1 MRTGTGRMKLF
12 DELYADIQADLFKQ
26 LSGTESGIVR
36 AYRVALESIQQ
47 ELATLYRKYAKD
59 GNLYWT
65 EMNKYKRLQ
74 TLEASIQKEL
84 GRQLR
89 GVDAYIEKQ
98 TIAAFGDSFYRHAWA
113 IDQDAGFAFSWGGV
127 PTEAVESIVS
137 SPLSKLADSPALAAA
152 RAGAIN
158 RIRNEITLS
167 LVRGESYD
175 KMSRRIGMVLGFDE
189 GNRFTGRGEASGA
202 MRIARTEGNR
212 AMVQGQARTYAKAR
226 ENEIEVDE
234 YWDATLDTRTRA
246 THGRM
251 DAKKRGPDGMFD
263 TPVGKISAPMQSGVP
278 SFDINCRCRIRGQIP
293 GYPPQTRYV
302 RGEGSVPWISYE
314 DWKNGLNQRG
324 KASGPPPKKPPEPTK
339 PKTYK
344 PAGTPVSEALDVRTR
359 KYRSQAE
366 YAIAAVNK
374 IHGDGKLPKIPIRAS
389 ASRSYYGAYD
399 PREGQLAIMLA
410 GGNHVELT
418 TLHEIGHFLDHKGFP
433 GAGLNSAKL
442 KPLIEE
448 MRKTSEIQRLTEMFK
463 DTRAYTQK
471 WKYIRY
477 LLKPTEM
484 VARGY
489 SQYIPAKINDKK
501 LLDQVKAIIQ
511 NGLTESTRLSQW
523 TTESFGPIE
532 EVFDSILEGM
542 GWLKSI

>member
-1 MRTGTGRMKLF
+1 MKLF
-12 DELYADIQADLFKQ
+12 DELYADIQADLVKQ

-47 ELATLYRKYAKD
+47 ELAGLYRRYSKD
-59 GNLYWT
+59 GKLYWT

-74 TLEASIQKEL
+74 TLEASVRKEL

-98 TIAAFGDSFYRHAWA
+98 TIAAFKDSFYRHAWA

-127 PTEAVESIVS
+127 PTEAVEAIVE

-152 RAGAIN
+152 RAGAIT

-175 KMSRRIGMVLGFDE
+175 KMSRRIGMALGFDAE
-189 GNRFTGRGEASGA
+189 NRFVGRGEAYRA

-212 AMVQGQARTYAKAR
+212 AMVQGQARTYEKAR
-226 ENEIEVDE
+226 ENEIEVEE
-234 YWDATLDTRTRA
+234 YWDAALDDRTRA
-246 THGRM
+246 AHGRM
-251 DAKKRGPDGMFD
+251 DGKKKGSDGMFD
-263 TPVGKISAPMQSGVP
+263 TPVGKIPAPLTSGVP
-278 SFDINCRCRIRGQIP
+278 AFDINCRCRIRGQIP

-302 RGEGSVPWISYE
+302 RGEGSVPWVSYE

-324 KASGPPPKKPPEPTK
+324 KASGPPPKKPPRKAPEPKK
-339 PKTYK
+339 PKAYK
-344 PAGTPVSEALDVRTR
+344 PAGKPVSEALDVRTR
-359 KYRSQAE
+359 KYKDQAE

-374 IHGDGKLPKIPIRAS
+374 VHGDGKLPRIPIQAS
-389 ASRSYYGAYD
+389 SAKSYYGAYD
-399 PREGQLAIMLA
+399 PREGQLAIKLA
-410 GGNHVELT
+410 GGDHLELT
-418 TLHEIGHFLDHKGFP
+418 TIHEIGHFLDHKAFP
-433 GAGLNSAKL
+433 GAGLNSDKL

-448 MRKTSEIQRLTEMFK
+448 MRKTPEIQRLTEMIK
-463 DTRAYTQK
+463 NTRAYTEK

-489 SQYIPAKINDKK
+489 SQYIPTKIGDKK
-501 LLDQVKAIIQ
+501 LLDQVRGIIQ

-523 TTESFGPIE
+523 TTESFAPIE
-532 EVFDSILEGM
+532 GVFDSILEDM
-542 GWLKSI
+542 GWRKSI